1 MSQAPAVYEETV
13 FFNASLSE
21 RGTFF
26 AATEKF
32 FREANRAAL
41 GLNVQKRHD

>member
-13 FFNASLSE
+13 FFNASRSE

-26 AATEKF
+26 AAKKRF

-41 GLNVQKRHD
+41 GLNVQKLHD